1 MPSSV
6 SGLILTVAVVVAGCT
21 TSQEAPE
28 AYAWAP
34 VRPPAVPGAGL
45 PARGQPGQG
54 RPQSLPRS
62 PHQRELPP
70 TREPG
75 LWAGD
80 SPRASQELEPEPE
93 ANPTPKR
100 SGSNRGPPAP
110 LTAERRR
117 PECGPIP
124 VPHAGGDDAHNKC
137 ADRIKNNSFP
147 GWDVLVNGK
156 QFDALVL
163 ATRTLWE
170 VKTDDFDI
178 HSPRSQAFFA
188 KVKLPE
194 IRREAKLAA
203 QCGYNFVVGVKSA
216 AHKAALEKLDKTL
229 TIVVMDWC

>member
-1 MPSSV
+1 M
-6 SGLILTVAVVVAGCT
+6 
-21 TSQEAPE
+21 
-28 AYAWAP
+28 
-34 VRPPAVPGAGL
+34 
-45 PARGQPGQG
+45 
-54 RPQSLPRS
+54 
-62 PHQRELPP
+62 
-70 TREPG
+70 
-75 LWAGD
+75 
-80 SPRASQELEPEPE
+80 
-93 ANPTPKR
+93 
-100 SGSNRGPPAP
+100 
-110 LTAERRR
+110 
-117 PECGPIP
+117 
-124 VPHAGGDDAHNKC
+124 PHAGGANAHNKC

-163 ATRTLWE
+163 ATRTLWK

-229 TIVVMDWC
+229 TIVVMNWC